1 MKHMEKNSVDVLL
14 TADRTLMS
22 NYHGNQ
28 FLGFGT
34 CAPSN
39 FIPDVLYSYLFF
51 PPVKTSKGLPTSA
64 PYGLRK
70 IEAQLLKEDLNV
82 LTVSPQHLRKY
93 LKDVKVI
100 GIHTMDPF
108 GFGPASTT
116 LASLFQKEPFLA
128 RHFHSLVTSPII
140 REAKRNGAKVI
151 VGGPGAWQ
159 FRYRPQLVEKKIID
173 CVVEGEAENVIGELF
188 KAALHGEVLP
198 SHIEVVAKDAPKL
211 EEIPD
216 IVNPSVNGLVELG
229 RGCCR
234 GCEFCN
240 VTLRPLRWSPLDKI
254 VREIAVNVESGKQRV
269 ICLHSEDVMLYGSQN
284 AVPDD
289 EKLIKLHEAVMSRVK
304 TISWSHCSLAAVASK
319 PQLVAKLSEI
329 ILQKQAWW
337 GAEIGLETGSAQL
350 AKRIMPAK
358 AFPFKAEEWPE
369 VARQGFG
376 IMHDHKLIPAATLIV
391 GLPEETEADIIKTV
405 ELLDDV
411 KDCRSLIVP
420 LFFVPLGRLKNKDWF
435 REAQVNKLHEE
446 LMFKCAEHCLR
457 WVDNIL
463 DISFMDKGYRAPL
476 KQAYKVFAGLI
487 KRQIRNVEVTELPQ
501 K

>member
-1 MKHMEKNSVDVLL
+1 MANPSPEVIL

-22 NYHGNQ
+22 NYHGNE

-39 FIPDVLYSYLFF
+39 FIPDVVYSYLFF
-51 PPVKTSKGLPTSA
+51 PPIRTKKGLPTAA

-70 IEAQLLKEDLNV
+70 IEAQLLKEGFNV

-93 LKDVKVI
+93 VKTAKVI
-100 GIHTMDPF
+100 GVHTMDPF

-116 LASLFQKEPFLA
+116 LASVFKKEPFLA
-128 RHFHSLVTSPII
+128 RHFQGLVTSPVI
-140 REAKRNGAKVI
+140 REAKRNGAKII

-159 FRYRPQLVEKKIID
+159 FNYRPQLVEKKAID
-173 CVVEGEAENVIGELF
+173 CVVEGEAENIIGKLF
-188 KAALHGEVLP
+188 KAALNGEPLP
-198 SHIEVVAKDAPKL
+198 PHVEVSAKDAPKL
-211 EEIPD
+211 EDIPD
-216 IVNPSVNGLVELG
+216 IVHPSVNGLVELG

-240 VTLRPLRWSPLDKI
+240 VTLRPLRWYPLDK
-254 VREIAVNVESGKQRV
+254 VLREIAVNVEVGKEKV

-284 AVPDD
+284 AVPND
-289 EKLIKLHEAVMSRVK
+289 EKLLKLHEMVMSRVQA
-304 TISWSHCSLAAVASK
+304 ISWSHCSLAAVASK
-319 PQLVAKLSEI
+319 PQLVGKLSEI

-337 GAEIGLETGSAQL
+337 GAEIGLETGSAAL

-358 AFPFKAEEWPE
+358 AFPFKAEEWPQ

-376 IMHDHKLIPAATLIV
+376 VMHDHKLIPAATLIV
-391 GLPEETEADIIKTV
+391 GLPEETEDDIIKTM

-435 REAQVNKLHEE
+435 RETQVNKLHEE
-446 LMFKCAEHCLR
+446 LMYKCAEHSLR
-457 WVDNIL
+457 WVDNLL
-463 DISFMDKGYRAPL
+463 DMSFMDKGYRVPL
-476 KQAYKVFAGLI
+476 KQFYKVFAGI
-487 KRQIRNVEVTELPQ
+487 ARRQIRRSEITELQ
-501 K
+501 

>member
-1 MKHMEKNSVDVLL
+1 M
-14 TADRTLMS
+14 
-22 NYHGNQ
+22 
-28 FLGFGT
+28 
-34 CAPSN
+34 
-39 FIPDVLYSYLFF
+39 FF
-51 PPVKTSKGLPTSA
+51 PPIKTNKGLPTAA

-70 IEAQLLKEDLNV
+70 IEAQLLKEGFNV

-93 LKDVKVI
+93 VKSAKVI

-128 RHFHSLVTSPII
+128 RHFQGLVSSPLI
-140 REAKRNGAKVI
+140 REAKRNGAKII

-159 FRYRPQLVEKKIID
+159 FRYRPQLVEKKIVD
-173 CVVEGEAENVIGELF
+173 CVVEGEAENVIGKLF
-188 KAALHGEVLP
+188 KDAVNGEPLP
-198 SHIEVVAKDAPKL
+198 SHFEIPGRDAPKL

-216 IVNPSVNGLVELG
+216 IVHPSVNGLVELG

-240 VTLRPLRWSPLDKI
+240 VTLRPLRWYPLDKI
-254 VREIAVNVESGKQRV
+254 IREVAVNVEGKQRV

-284 AVPDD
+284 AVPND
-289 EKLIKLHEAVMSRVK
+289 EKLLKLHETAMSK
-304 TISWSHCSLAAVASK
+304 ENTISWSHCSLAAVASK
-319 PQLVAKLSEI
+319 PQLVAKLSDI

-350 AKRIMPAK
+350 AKKIMPSK
-358 AFPFKAEEWPE
+358 AFPFKAEEWPQ

-391 GLPEETEADIIKTV
+391 GLPDETEDDIIKTM
-405 ELLDDV
+405 ELLEDI

-435 REAQVNKLHEE
+435 RETQVNKLHEE
-446 LMFKCAEHCLR
+446 LMFLCAEHSLR
-457 WVDNIL
+457 WVDNLL
-463 DISFMDKGYRAPL
+463 DMSFRDKGYRIPL

-487 KRQIRNVEVTELPQ
+487 RREIRHAEVTELP
-501 K
+501 

>member
-1 MKHMEKNSVDVLL
+1 MTNNSVEVVL

-22 NYHGNQ
+22 NYHGNE

-51 PPVKTSKGLPTSA
+51 PPIRTNKGLPTAA

-70 IEAQLLKEDLNV
+70 IEAQLLKEGFNV

-93 LKDVKVI
+93 VKRAKVI
-100 GIHTMDPF
+100 GVHTMDPF

-116 LASLFQKEPFLA
+116 LASVFQKEPFLA
-128 RHFHSLVTSPII
+128 RHFHGLVTSSVI

-159 FRYRPQLVEKKIID
+159 FRYRQQLVEKKVID
-173 CVVEGEAENVIGELF
+173 CVVEGEAENVIGKLF
-188 KAALHGEVLP
+188 KAAVNGALLP
-198 SHIEVVAKDAPKL
+198 SYFEVSAKDAPKL
-211 EEIPD
+211 EDIPD
-216 IVNPSVNGLVELG
+216 IVQPSVNGLVELG

-240 VTLRPLRWSPLDKI
+240 VTLRPLRWYPLDKI
-254 VREIAVNVESGKQRV
+254 VREIAVNVEIGKQRV
-269 ICLHSEDVMLYGSQN
+269 ICLHAEDVMLYGSQN
-284 AVPDD
+284 AVPND
-289 EKLIKLHEAVMSRVK
+289 EKLLRLHETVMSKVQ
-304 TISWSHCSLAAVASK
+304 TVSWSHCSLAAVASK

-329 ILQKQAWW
+329 MLQKQEWW
-337 GAEIGLETGSAQL
+337 GAEIGLETGSARL
-350 AKRIMPAK
+350 AKKIMPAK
-358 AFPFKAEEWPE
+358 AFPFKADEWPQ

-376 IMHDHKLIPAATLIV
+376 IMHDCKLIPAATLIV
-391 GLPEETEADIIKTV
+391 GLPEETEDDIIKTM
-405 ELLDDV
+405 ELVDDV

-446 LMFKCAEHCLR
+446 LMFQCAEHSLR
-457 WVDNIL
+457 WVDNLL
-463 DISFMDKGYRAPL
+463 DMSFMDKGYRVAL
-476 KQAYKVFAGLI
+476 KQFYKVFAGI
-487 KRQIRNVEVTELPQ
+487 ARRQIRHAEISELQ
-501 K
+501 

>member
-1 MKHMEKNSVDVLL
+1 MDGRMASNNPDIIL

-22 NYHGNQ
+22 NYHGNE

-51 PPVKTSKGLPTSA
+51 PPIHTSQGLPTAA
-64 PYGLRK
+64 PYGMRK
-70 IEAQLLKEDLNV
+70 IEAQLLKEGFNV

-93 LKDVKVI
+93 IKHAKII

-116 LASLFQKEPFLA
+116 LASVFKKEPFLA
-128 RHFHSLVTSPII
+128 RHFHGLVASPII
-140 REAKRNGAKVI
+140 REAKRNGAKII
-151 VGGPGAWQ
+151 VGGPGTWQ
-159 FRYRPQLVEKKIID
+159 FRYRPQLVEKKAID
-173 CVVEGEAENVIGELF
+173 CVVEGEAENVIGKLF
-188 KAALHGEVLP
+188 RSALNGEPLP
-198 SHIEVVAKDAPKL
+198 PYFEVPAKDAPKL

-240 VTLRPLRWSPLDKI
+240 VTLRPLRWYPLDKI
-254 VREIAVNVESGKQRV
+254 IREIGVNVDVGKQRV

-284 AVPDD
+284 AVPND
-289 EKLIKLHEAVMSRVK
+289 EKLIKLHEIVMSKVQ

-319 PQLVAKLSEI
+319 PLLVQKLSEV

-337 GAEIGLETGSAQL
+337 GAEIGLETGSATL

-358 AFPFKAEEWPE
+358 AFPFKAEEWPQ
-369 VARQGFG
+369 VARQGFK
-376 IMHDHKLIPAATLIV
+376 IMHDHKLCPAATLIV
-391 GLPEETEADIIKTV
+391 GLPEETEDDIVKTL
-405 ELLDDV
+405 ELLDDI

-435 REAQVNKLHEE
+435 KETQVNKLHEQ
-446 LMFKCAEHCLR
+446 LMFKCAEHSLH
-457 WVDNIL
+457 WVDNLL
-463 DISFMDKGYRAPL
+463 DMSFTDKGYRIPL
-476 KQAYKVFAGLI
+476 KQFYKVFAGLA
-487 KRQIRNVEVTELPQ
+487 KRQIRQAEVTELQ
-501 K
+501 

>member
-1 MKHMEKNSVDVLL
+1 MANNSAEVIL

-39 FIPDVLYSYLFF
+39 FIPDALYSYMFF
-51 PPVKTSKGLPTSA
+51 PPIKTSKGLPTAA

-70 IEAQLLKEDLNV
+70 IEAQLLKEGFNV
-82 LTVSPQHLRKY
+82 QTVSPQHLRKH
-93 LKDVKVI
+93 LKSVKVI

-116 LASLFQKEPFLA
+116 LAALFHKEPFLA
-128 RHFHSLVTSPII
+128 RHFQALVASPII

-159 FRYRPQLVEKKIID
+159 FQYRPQLVEKKIID
-173 CVVEGEAENVIGELF
+173 CVVEGEAEKIIGNLF
-188 KAALHGEVLP
+188 KAALNGEQLP
-198 SHIEVVAKDAPKL
+198 SHVEVAAKDAPKL
-211 EEIPD
+211 EDIPD
-216 IVNPSVNGLVELG
+216 IVQPSVNGLVELG

-240 VTLRPLRWSPLDKI
+240 VTLRPLRWYPLDKI
-254 VREIAVNVESGKQRV
+254 VRELAVNVEGKQRV

-289 EKLIKLHEAVMSRVK
+289 EKLLKLHEVVMSKVQ

-319 PQLVAKLSEI
+319 PKLVAKLSDI

-358 AFPFKAEEWPE
+358 AFPFKAEEWPQ

-376 IMHDHKLIPAATLIV
+376 IMHDNKLIPVATLIL
-391 GLPEETEADIIKTV
+391 GLPEETEDDIIKTV
-405 ELLDDV
+405 ELVDDV

-435 REAQVNKLHEE
+435 RKTEVNKLHEE
-446 LMFKCAEHCLR
+446 LMFKCAEHSLR
-457 WVDNIL
+457 WVDNLI
-463 DISFMDKGYRAPL
+463 DISFADKGYRAPL
-476 KQAYKVFAGLI
+476 KQAYKVFAGLT
-487 KRQIRNVEVTELPQ
+487 KRQIRHAEMTEL

>member
-1 MKHMEKNSVDVLL
+1 MANNSVDVVL

-51 PPVKTSKGLPTSA
+51 PPIRTKKGLPTSA

-70 IEAQLLKEDLNV
+70 IEAQLLKEGFNV
-82 LTVSPQHLRKY
+82 LTVSPLHLRKY
-93 LKDVKVI
+93 LKTAKVI

-128 RHFHSLVTSPII
+128 RHFHGLVTSPII
-140 REAKRNGAKVI
+140 REAKQNGAKVI

-159 FRYRPQLVEKKIID
+159 FRYRPQLVEKKIVD
-173 CVVEGEAENVIGELF
+173 CVVEGEAENVIGKLF
-188 KAALHGEVLP
+188 KSALDGEKLP
-198 SHIEVVAKDAPKL
+198 PLFEVPAKEVPTL

-240 VTLRPLRWSPLDKI
+240 VTLRPLRWYPLDKI
-254 VREIAVNVESGKQRV
+254 VRELAVNVQGKQRV

-284 AVPDD
+284 AVPND
-289 EKLIKLHEAVMSRVK
+289 EKLLKLHETVMSKVN

-358 AFPFKAEEWPE
+358 AFPFKPEEWPQ

-391 GLPEETEADIIKTV
+391 GLPEETEDDIIKTM

-435 REAQVNKLHEE
+435 RETQVNKLHEE
-446 LMFKCAEHCLR
+446 LMIKCAEHSLH

-476 KQAYKVFAGLI
+476 KQAYKVFAGLTR
-487 KRQIRNVEVTELPQ
+487 RQIRHAETAALQ
-501 K
+501 

>member
-1 MKHMEKNSVDVLL
+1 
-14 TADRTLMS
+14 MS
-22 NYHGNQ
+22 NYHGNE

-51 PPVKTSKGLPTSA
+51 PPIGTSKGLPTAA

-70 IEAQLLKEDLNV
+70 VEAQLLKEGFNV

-93 LKDVKVI
+93 IKNAKVI

-116 LASLFQKEPFLA
+116 LASVFKKEPFLA
-128 RHFHSLVTSPII
+128 RHFQGLVTSPVI
-140 REAKRNGAKVI
+140 REAKRNGAKII

-159 FRYRPQLVEKKIID
+159 FHYRPQLLERKTID
-173 CVVEGEAENVIGELF
+173 CVVEGEAENVIGKLF
-188 KAALHGEVLP
+188 RAAINGEQIP
-198 SHIEVVAKDAPKL
+198 SQVEVPAKDAPKL

-216 IVNPSVNGLVELG
+216 IVQPSVNGLVELG

-240 VTLRPLRWSPLDKI
+240 VTLRPLRWFPLDKI
-254 VREIAVNVESGKQRV
+254 VREVAVNVEIGKQRV

-284 AVPDD
+284 ALPDD
-289 EKLIKLHEAVMSRVK
+289 EKLIKLHETVMSKVN

-319 PQLVAKLSEI
+319 PQLVAKLSDI

-350 AKRIMPAK
+350 AKKIMPAK
-358 AFPFKAEEWPE
+358 AFPFKVEEWPQ

-391 GLPEETEADIIKTV
+391 GLPEETEDDIIKTM
-405 ELLDDV
+405 ELVDDV

-446 LMFKCAEHCLR
+446 LMFICAEHSLR
-457 WVDNIL
+457 WVDNLL
-463 DISFMDKGYRAPL
+463 DMSFTDKGYRTAL
-476 KQAYKVFAGLI
+476 KEFYKVFAGI
-487 KRQIRNVEVTELPQ
+487 ARRQIRHAEITELQ
-501 K
+501 

>member
-1 MKHMEKNSVDVLL
+1 MENKQADIIL

-51 PPVKTSKGLPTSA
+51 PPIKTKKGLPEAA

-70 IEAQLLKEDLNV
+70 VEAQLLKENLNV
-82 LTVSPQHLRKY
+82 LTVSPQHLRNYIKTA
-93 LKDVKVI
+93 KVL

-116 LASLFQKEPFLA
+116 LASVFRKEPFLA
-128 RHFHSLVTSPII
+128 RHFYALVTSPII
-140 REAKRNGAKVI
+140 REAKKNGTKVI

-159 FRYRPQLVEKKIID
+159 FRYRPQLVEKKMID
-173 CVVEGEAENVIGELF
+173 CVVEGEAENIIGKIFNSALKGEELP
-188 KAALHGEVLP
+188 ALWEV
-198 SHIEVVAKDAPKL
+198 SAKDAPKL
-211 EEIPD
+211 EDIPD
-216 IVNPSVNGLVELG
+216 IVQPSVNGLVELG

-240 VTLRPLRWSPLDKI
+240 VTTRPLRWYPYDKI
-254 VREIAVNVESGKQRV
+254 LREVAVNVDVGKQRV
-269 ICLHSEDVMLYGSQN
+269 ICLHSEDVMLYGSNN

-289 EKLIKLHEAVMSRVK
+289 EKLIKLHQSVMSKVN
-304 TISWSHCSLAAVASK
+304 TISWSHCSLAAVAAK
-319 PQLVAKLSEI
+319 PQLVQKLSEI

-337 GAEIGLETGSAQL
+337 GAEIGLETGSATL
-350 AKRIMPAK
+350 AKKIMPAK
-358 AFPFKAEEWPE
+358 ALPFKPEEWPQ
-369 VARQGFG
+369 VARQGFK
-376 IMHDHKLIPAATLIV
+376 IMHDHKLCPAATLIV
-391 GLPEETEADIIKTV
+391 GLPEETEDDIIKTM
-405 ELLDDV
+405 ELVDDV

-446 LMFKCAEHCLR
+446 LMFKCAEHSIH
-457 WVDNIL
+457 WVDNLL
-463 DISFMDKGYRAPL
+463 DMSFTDKGYRVAL
-476 KQAYKVFAGLI
+476 KEFYKVFAGI
-487 KRQIRNVEVTELPQ
+487 AKRQIRHAEISELQ
-501 K
+501 

>member
-1 MKHMEKNSVDVLL
+1 MVSMANPSPEVIL

-22 NYHGNQ
+22 NYHGNE

-39 FIPDVLYSYLFF
+39 FIPDVVYSYLFF
-51 PPVKTSKGLPTSA
+51 PPIRTKKGLPTAA

-70 IEAQLLKEDLNV
+70 IEAQLLKEGFNV

-93 LKDVKVI
+93 VKTAKVI
-100 GIHTMDPF
+100 GVHTMDPF

-116 LASLFQKEPFLA
+116 LASVFKKEPFLA
-128 RHFHSLVTSPII
+128 RHFQGLVTSPVI
-140 REAKRNGAKVI
+140 REAKRNGAKII

-159 FRYRPQLVEKKIID
+159 FNYRPQLVEKKAID
-173 CVVEGEAENVIGELF
+173 CVVEGEAENIIGKLF
-188 KAALHGEVLP
+188 KAALNGEPLP
-198 SHIEVVAKDAPKL
+198 PHVEVSAKDAPKL
-211 EEIPD
+211 EDIPD
-216 IVNPSVNGLVELG
+216 IVHPSVNGLVELG

-240 VTLRPLRWSPLDKI
+240 VTLRPLRWYPLDK
-254 VREIAVNVESGKQRV
+254 VLREIAVNVEVGKEKV

-284 AVPDD
+284 AVPND
-289 EKLIKLHEAVMSRVK
+289 EKLLKLHEMVMSRVQA
-304 TISWSHCSLAAVASK
+304 ISWSHCSLAAVASK
-319 PQLVAKLSEI
+319 PQLVGKLSEI

-337 GAEIGLETGSAQL
+337 GAEIGLETGSAAL

-358 AFPFKAEEWPE
+358 AFPFKAEEWPQ

-376 IMHDHKLIPAATLIV
+376 VMHDHKLIPAATLIV
-391 GLPEETEADIIKTV
+391 GLPEETEDDIIKTM

-435 REAQVNKLHEE
+435 RETQVNKLHEE
-446 LMFKCAEHCLR
+446 LMYKCAEHSLR
-457 WVDNIL
+457 WVDNLL
-463 DISFMDKGYRAPL
+463 DMSFMDKGYRVPL
-476 KQAYKVFAGLI
+476 KQFYKVFAGI
-487 KRQIRNVEVTELPQ
+487 ARRQIRRSEITELQ
-501 K
+501 

>member
-1 MKHMEKNSVDVLL
+1 MANNSVEVVL

-22 NYHGNQ
+22 NYHGNE

-51 PPVKTSKGLPTSA
+51 PPIRTNKGLPTAA

-70 IEAQLLKEDLNV
+70 IEAQLLKEGFNV

-93 LKDVKVI
+93 VKSAKVI

-116 LASLFQKEPFLA
+116 LASVFQKEPFLA
-128 RHFHSLVTSPII
+128 RHFHGLVTSPVI

-159 FRYRPQLVEKKIID
+159 FRYRQQLVEKKVID
-173 CVVEGEAENVIGELF
+173 CVVEGEAENVIGKLF
-188 KAALHGEVLP
+188 KAAINGEPLP
-198 SHIEVVAKDAPKL
+198 SYFEVSAKDAPNL
-211 EEIPD
+211 EDIPD
-216 IVNPSVNGLVELG
+216 IVQPSVNGLIELG

-240 VTLRPLRWSPLDKI
+240 VTLRPLRWYPLDRI
-254 VREIAVNVESGKQRV
+254 VRELAVNVEIGKQRV
-269 ICLHSEDVMLYGSQN
+269 ICLHAEDVMLYGSQN
-284 AVPDD
+284 AVPND
-289 EKLIKLHEAVMSRVK
+289 EKLLKLHETVMSKVQ

-319 PQLVAKLSEI
+319 PQLVAKLSDI
-329 ILQKQAWW
+329 MLQKQEWW
-337 GAEIGLETGSAQL
+337 GAEIGLETGSARL
-350 AKRIMPAK
+350 AKKIMPAK
-358 AFPFKAEEWPE
+358 AFPFKADEWPQ

-391 GLPEETEADIIKTV
+391 GLPEETEDDIIKTM
-405 ELLDDV
+405 ELVDDV
-411 KDCRSLIVP
+411 KNCRSLIVP

-446 LMFKCAEHCLR
+446 LMYQCAEHSLR
-457 WVDNIL
+457 WVDNLL
-463 DISFMDKGYRAPL
+463 DMSFMDKGYRVAL
-476 KQAYKVFAGLI
+476 KQFYKVFAGI
-487 KRQIRNVEVTELPQ
+487 ARRQIRRSEITELQ
-501 K
+501 

>member
-1 MKHMEKNSVDVLL
+1 MENNNPEILL

-22 NYHGNQ
+22 NYHGNE

-51 PPVKTSKGLPTSA
+51 PPLRTHKGLPSAA

-70 IEAQLLKEDLNV
+70 VEAQLLKEGFNV

-93 LKDVKVI
+93 IKTAKIV

-116 LASLFQKEPFLA
+116 LASVFQKEPFLA
-128 RHFHSLVTSPII
+128 RHFQGLVTSSVI
-140 REAKRNGAKVI
+140 REAKANGTKIV

-159 FRYRPQLVEKKIID
+159 IRYRPQLLERKAID
-173 CVVEGEAENVIGELF
+173 CVVEGEAEIVIGNLF
-188 KAALHGEVLP
+188 KSALKGEPLP
-198 SHIEVVAKDAPKL
+198 SRVELSAKDSPKL
-211 EEIPD
+211 EDIPD

-240 VTLRPLRWSPLDKI
+240 VTLRPLRWYPIDKI
-254 VREIAVNVESGKQRV
+254 VRELAVNIDKGKERV
-269 ICLHSEDVMLYGSQN
+269 ICLHAEDVMLYGSQN
-284 AVPDD
+284 AIPDD
-289 EKLIKLHEAVMSRVK
+289 EKLLKLHETVMSKVK

-319 PQLVAKLSEI
+319 PKLVSKLSEI

-337 GAEIGLETGSAQL
+337 GAEIGVETGSAEL
-350 AKRIMPAK
+350 AKKIMPAK
-358 AFPFKAEEWPE
+358 ALPFKAEEWPQ
-369 VARQGFG
+369 VAKQGFG
-376 IMHDHKLIPAATLIV
+376 IMHDQKLIPAATLIV
-391 GLPEETEADIIKTV
+391 GLPEETEDDILKTM
-405 ELLDDV
+405 ELVDDV

-435 REAQVNKLHEE
+435 REAQVNKLHEQ
-446 LMFKCAEHCLR
+446 LMFQCAEHSLH
-457 WVDNIL
+457 WVDNLL
-463 DISFMDKGYRAPL
+463 DMSFADKGYRVAL
-476 KQAYKVFAGLI
+476 KQFYKVFAGLAR
-487 KRQIRNVEVTELPQ
+487 RQIRQAEVTELE
-501 K
+501 

>member
-1 MKHMEKNSVDVLL
+1 MENNNPEILL

-22 NYHGNQ
+22 NYHGNE

-51 PPVKTSKGLPTSA
+51 PPLRTHKGLPSAA

-70 IEAQLLKEDLNV
+70 VEAQLLKEGFNV

-93 LKDVKVI
+93 IKTAKIV

-116 LASLFQKEPFLA
+116 LASVFQKEPFLA
-128 RHFHSLVTSPII
+128 RHFQGLVTSSVI
-140 REAKRNGAKVI
+140 REAKANGTKIV

-159 FRYRPQLVEKKIID
+159 FRYRPQLLERKAID
-173 CVVEGEAENVIGELF
+173 CVVEGEAEIVIGNLF
-188 KAALHGEVLP
+188 KSALKGEPLP
-198 SHIEVVAKDAPKL
+198 SRVELSAKDSPKL
-211 EEIPD
+211 EDIPD

-240 VTLRPLRWSPLDKI
+240 VTLRPLRWYPIDKI
-254 VREIAVNVESGKQRV
+254 VRELAVNIDKGKERV
-269 ICLHSEDVMLYGSQN
+269 ICLHAEDVMLYGSQN
-284 AVPDD
+284 AIPDD
-289 EKLIKLHEAVMSRVK
+289 EKLLKLHETVMRKVK

-319 PQLVAKLSEI
+319 PKLVSKLSEI

-337 GAEIGLETGSAQL
+337 GAEIGVETGSAEL
-350 AKRIMPAK
+350 AKKIMPAK
-358 AFPFKAEEWPE
+358 ALPFKAEEWPQ
-369 VARQGFG
+369 VAKQGFG
-376 IMHDHKLIPAATLIV
+376 IMHDQKLIPAATLIV
-391 GLPEETEADIIKTV
+391 GLPEETEDDILKTM
-405 ELLDDV
+405 ELVDDV

-435 REAQVNKLHEE
+435 REAQVNKLHEQ
-446 LMFKCAEHCLR
+446 LMFQCAEHSLH
-457 WVDNIL
+457 WVDNLL
-463 DISFMDKGYRAPL
+463 DMSFADKGYRVAL
-476 KQAYKVFAGLI
+476 KQFYKVFAGLAR
-487 KRQIRNVEVTELPQ
+487 RQIRQAEVTELE
-501 K
+501 

>member
-1 MKHMEKNSVDVLL
+1 MTNNGFDILL

-22 NYHGNQ
+22 NYHSNE

-51 PPVKTSKGLPTSA
+51 PPLKTNKGLPSAA

-70 IEAQLLKEDLNV
+70 IEAQLLKEGFSV

-93 LKDVKVI
+93 IKTAKIV

-116 LASLFQKEPFLA
+116 LASVFKNEPFLA
-128 RHFHSLVTSPII
+128 RHFHSLVTSPVV
-140 REAKRNGAKVI
+140 REAKKNGVKVI

-159 FRYRPQLVEKKIID
+159 FRYRPQLVEKKAID
-173 CVVEGEAENVIGELF
+173 CVVEGEAERVIGKIVRSILSGDELPPYYEI
-188 KAALHGEVLP
+188 AAR
-198 SHIEVVAKDAPKL
+198 DAPQL
-211 EEIPD
+211 EDIPD
-216 IVNPSVNGLVELG
+216 IVHPSVNGLVEIG

-240 VTLRPLRWSPLDKI
+240 VTLRPLRWYSLDKI
-254 VREIAVNVESGKQRV
+254 LREITVNIECGKNRV

-284 AVPDD
+284 AVPND
-289 EKLIKLHEAVMSRVK
+289 EKLLKLHELVMSK
-304 TISWSHCSLAAVASK
+304 IQAISWSHSSLAAVASK
-319 PQLVAKLSEI
+319 PRLFSKISEI

-337 GAEIGLETGSAQL
+337 GAEIGLETGSAEL
-350 AKRIMPAK
+350 AKKIMPAK
-358 AFPFKAEEWPE
+358 AFPFKPEEWPA
-369 VARQGFG
+369 VARQGLG
-376 IMHDHKLIPAATLIV
+376 VMHDNKLIPAATLIV
-391 GLPEETEADIIKTV
+391 GLPEETETDIIKTM
-405 ELLDDV
+405 ELVDDV

-435 REAQVNKLHEE
+435 REAQVNKLHEQ
-446 LMFKCAEHCLR
+446 LMFQCAEHSLR
-457 WVDNIL
+457 WVDKLL
-463 DISFMDKGYRAPL
+463 DMSFMDKGYRVAL
-476 KQAYKVFAGLI
+476 KEFYKVFASI
-487 KRQIRNVEVTELPQ
+487 ARRQIRHAEIAEFE
-501 K
+501 